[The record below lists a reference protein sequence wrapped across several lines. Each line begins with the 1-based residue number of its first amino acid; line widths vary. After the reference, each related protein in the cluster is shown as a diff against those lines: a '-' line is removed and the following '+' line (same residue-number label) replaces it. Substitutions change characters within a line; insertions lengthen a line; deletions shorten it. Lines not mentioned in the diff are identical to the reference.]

1 MSSPQDKSA
10 EREQRMA
17 EELWLNYLN
26 RYLVEAGVISQK
38 EYTRMTE
45 LIATRK
51 SKKSPSAEKNAIEV
65 LQN

>member
-10 EREQRMA
+10 ERERRMA

-26 RYLVEAGVISQK
+26 RYLVEVGAISQK

-45 LIATRK
+45 LIALRK
-51 SKKSPSAEKNAIEV
+51 HSKSPPRDTRRGK
-65 LQN
+65 

>member
-10 EREQRMA
+10 ERERRMA

-26 RYLVEAGVISQK
+26 RYLVEVGAISQK

-45 LIATRK
+45 LIALCK
-51 SKKSPSAEKNAIEV
+51 HSKSPLRNV
-65 LQN
+65 RRGR